1 MNMNMLDLMNKLTQ
15 LQAAD
20 LTEAKAETTHK
31 GGTKTTDDKGTTHKG
46 RYGNEYQGDSDD
58 EERDSVTGKK
68 KKAPKVMPS
77 DGEKRGRGRPA
88 KAGSEG
94 DGKKYANAAAL
105 QSFIVGNKP
114 SKAVEKLPKTK
125 SNKTLKDWIENLD
138 NAINEGEEVTIA
150 PATATN
156 TQVIKQGQ
164 NTLGTVSNP
173 QLAQQIKQSIGKG
186 EMTLAG
192 NTLGEDAQGKT
203 ARIFFNKDLGEYT
216 VRFYQNG
223 KHMADAD
230 YFTDDKEDARSTA
243 KASCEEQGEEEVT
256 ERSTSMYNEAKKAK
270 PDFLD
275 VDKDKNKKEPFKK
288 AVKDKAAKT
297 VEEAKKAKPDFLDVD
312 KDGDKKEPFKKAVKD
327 KETKTVE
334 EGFGTSMARAG
345 AKLKGLKANITN
357 NPKDYQAAA
366 DAHRGVMKRNADNG
380 PDDNRFS
387 DASARMND
395 YKKGRAEAG
404 LGRMAEAKKPS
415 AGMTAKEKSAVVT
428 KAKAGKDIG
437 KAGKGFEKVAAKAA
451 KEYGSKEKGQKVAA
465 AAMWKGQAKKVSESK
480 MSNLDA
486 DLKDKNFS
494 DADFKKQYGKTKAE
508 MRASMKDK
516 PDAKKKVAESVLN
529 DSTGATLDHI
539 CKTFSREVADFKQ
552 TGDMD
557 EDLFQALY
565 DYYFDDMP
573 YGVKKARSGD
583 PYEWVSDRFQEDMP
597 LEEGTREDFTTHGM
611 DSQPSKVMPMPAKPA
626 QTPWSRD
633 PIAALTDRAYD
644 KFASKP
650 KTPQFESWNTQLDSL
665 LNEDITEGM
674 TVSIS
679 KGQQGSPDS
688 VSINAQDA
696 EADQLLAL
704 VKSAGLGLFGGDE
717 AQTPGGMNMSSANG
731 GEAGAVDVEVV
742 DDHDDMLSLIRKM
755 TGQAPAQQASSEDYA
770 DEEGTEEHAE
780 EVCGDCGHSECECE
794 TEEVVDETETD
805 DQREFEV
812 SEDDNVA
819 QAGAQE
825 AGEDSAL
832 ASAAGQAQSAEED
845 EPEEEEAELEESFAN
860 SEDDKFQTDIDFMTN
875 VITGGLNRQKRN
887 QSVGNPVTIAS
898 TPMKESADLLSD
910 FRKLSGL

>member
-230 YFTDDKEDARSTA
+230 YFTDDKEDARATA
-243 KASCEEQGEEEVT
+243 KASCATDDEEVT

-288 AVKDKAAKT
+288 AVADKKKNPFAKT
-297 VEEAKKAKPDFLDVD
+297 VEEAKK
-312 KDGDKKEPFKKAVKD
+312 
-327 KETKTVE
+327 
-334 EGFGTSMARAG
+334 
-345 AKLKGLKANITN
+345 
-357 NPKDYQAAA
+357 
-366 DAHRGVMKRNADNG
+366 
-380 PDDNRFS
+380 
-387 DASARMND
+387 
-395 YKKGRAEAG
+395 
-404 LGRMAEAKKPS
+404 PS
-415 AGMTAKEKSAVVT
+415 EGMTAKEKSAVVT

-437 KAGKGFEKVAAKAA
+437 KPGKGFAKVEKAAAKSGA
-451 KEYGSKEKGQKVAA
+451 KEPKAVAA

-480 MSNLDA
+480 MSELDA
-486 DLKDKNFS
+486 ALKDKNYTE
-494 DADFKKQYGKTKAE
+494 ADFKKQYGKTKAE
-508 MRASMKDK
+508 MKAAMKDK
-516 PDAKKKVAESVLN
+516 PDTKKKVDESVLN

-597 LEEGTREDFTTHGM
+597 LEEGTKEDFTTHGM
-611 DSQPSKVMPMPAKPA
+611 DSQPSKVMPMPTKPT

-633 PIAALTDRAYD
+633 PIAALTDRVYD

-650 KTPQFESWNTQLDSL
+650 KTPQFESWSTQLDSL

-704 VKSAGLGLFGGDE
+704 VKSAGLGLFGGDD
-717 AQTPGGMNMSSANG
+717 AQTPGGMNMSSAPG

-770 DEEGTEEHAE
+770 DEEGAEEQAE

-794 TEEVVDETETD
+794 TEEVVDETETE

-875 VITGGLNRQKRN
+875 VITGGLNRQKRT

>member
-1 MNMNMLDLMNKLTQ
+1 MNDYK
-15 LQAAD
+15 
-20 LTEAKAETTHK
+20 
-31 GGTKTTDDKGTTHKG
+31 KG
-46 RYGNEYQGDSDD
+46 RAEAGL
-58 EERDSVTGKK
+58 
-68 KKAPKVMPS
+68 
-77 DGEKRGRGRPA
+77 GRMA
-88 KAGSEG
+88 EG
-94 DGKKYANAAAL
+94 
-105 QSFIVGNKP
+105 
-114 SKAVEKLPKTK
+114 
-125 SNKTLKDWIENLD
+125 
-138 NAINEGEEVTIA
+138 
-150 PATATN
+150 
-156 TQVIKQGQ
+156 
-164 NTLGTVSNP
+164 
-173 QLAQQIKQSIGKG
+173 
-186 EMTLAG
+186 
-192 NTLGEDAQGKT
+192 
-203 ARIFFNKDLGEYT
+203 
-216 VRFYQNG
+216 
-223 KHMADAD
+223 
-230 YFTDDKEDARSTA
+230 
-243 KASCEEQGEEEVT
+243 
-256 ERSTSMYNEAKKAK
+256 KKAK

-275 VDKDKNKKEPFKK
+275 IDKDKNKKEPFKKAVADKKKTPFAKKVEEAKAKPDFLDIDKDKNKKEPFKK
-288 AVKDKAAKT
+288 AVKDKA
-297 VEEAKKAKPDFLDVD
+297 D
-312 KDGDKKEPFKKAVKD
+312 
-327 KETKTVE
+327 
-334 EGFGTSMARAG
+334 
-345 AKLKGLKANITN
+345 
-357 NPKDYQAAA
+357 
-366 DAHRGVMKRNADNG
+366 
-380 PDDNRFS
+380 
-387 DASARMND
+387 
-395 YKKGRAEAG
+395 
-404 LGRMAEAKKPS
+404 
-415 AGMTAKEKSAVVT
+415 
-428 KAKAGKDIG
+428 
-437 KAGKGFEKVAAKAA
+437 
-451 KEYGSKEKGQKVAA
+451 
-465 AAMWKGQAKKVSESK
+465 KKVSESK
-480 MSNLDA
+480 MSELDA
-486 DLKDKNFS
+486 ALKDKNYTE
-494 DADFKKQYGKTKAE
+494 ADFKKQYGKTKAE
-508 MRASMKDK
+508 MKAAMKDK
-516 PDAKKKVAESVLN
+516 PDTKKKVDESVLN

-597 LEEGTREDFTTHGM
+597 LEEGTKEDFTTHGM
-611 DSQPSKVMPMPAKPA
+611 DSQPSKVMPMPTPTKPT

-633 PIAALTDRAYD
+633 PIAALTDRVYD
-644 KFASKP
+644 KFSSKP
-650 KTPQFESWNTQLDSL
+650 KTPQFESWSTQLDSL

-704 VKSAGLGLFGGDE
+704 VKSAGLGLFGGDD
-717 AQTPGGMNMSSANG
+717 AQAPGGMNMSSAPG

-770 DEEGTEEHAE
+770 DEEGAEEQAE

-794 TEEVVDETETD
+794 TEEVVDETETE

-832 ASAAGQAQSAEED
+832 AAADGQAQSAEED

-875 VITGGLNRQKRN
+875 VITGGLNRQKRT

>member
-327 KETKTVE
+327 KEAKTVE
-334 EGFGTSMARAG
+334 
-345 AKLKGLKANITN
+345 
-357 NPKDYQAAA
+357 
-366 DAHRGVMKRNADNG
+366 
-380 PDDNRFS
+380 
-387 DASARMND
+387 
-395 YKKGRAEAG
+395 
-404 LGRMAEAKKPS
+404 EAKKPS

-437 KAGKGFEKVAAKAA
+437 KPGKGFEKVAAKAA

-480 MSNLDA
+480 MSNLDV

-611 DSQPSKVMPMPAKPA
+611 DSKPSRLVSVPAKPA

-717 AQTPGGMNMSSANG
+717 AQTPGGMNMSSATG